1 MAESKFHECQKLPQ
15 QHSDHP
21 GTRKTRQWEGQL
33 TALEAAINKANRA
46 PCVAL
51 YRAHKALH
59 QSAEWDT
66 LTKEEQHQREEE
78 VVNATSCMKE
88 TKIMQ
93 LRKEWQGIERNS
105 EDEEMEEEDMEE
117 DEMEEPLSSGRE
129 EVMDEDIPDENT
141 SMSSPASRCD
151 SSNPSPAPG
160 DP

>member
-1 MAESKFHECQKLPQ
+1 MAKSKFHKCQKLPR
-15 QHSDHP
+15 QHSHHP
-21 GTRKTRQWEGQL
+21 ATRKTRQWEGQL
-33 TALEAAINKANRA
+33 TGLEAAINKANQASR
-46 PCVAL
+46 VAL

-59 QSAEWDT
+59 QSVEWDT

-78 VVNATSCMKE
+78 VVNATSHIKE
-88 TKIMQ
+88 TKITQ
-93 LRKEWQGIERNS
+93 LRKEWHGIERNS

-141 SMSSPASRCD
+141 STSSPASRHD
-151 SSNPSPAPG
+151 SLNPSPAPG